1 MTNVKLTVALPREAL
16 NVSVVNA
23 RDLTHLRHLTNT
35 PFRSGQIRQSQQRK
49 QQTRLTTGDG
59 ERHEVAEQQREKS
72 KHTCAGEQEERT
84 RTRGGVVRR
93 TAAQDRLINPCLAGT
108 TGQYCTSA
116 IHWVVLQDSVE

>member
-16 NVSVVNA
+16 NVSFVNA
-23 RDLTHLRHLTNT
+23 RDLTRLRHLTIT
-35 PFRSGQIRQSQQRK
+35 PFRSGQIRQSQKRK

-59 ERHEVAEQQREKS
+59 ERHEVAEQQQREKS

-116 IHWVVLQDSVE
+116 IR